1 MSCDGNIHDDHVEGT
16 RLTKV
21 GRYPL
26 TLMAHAMI
34 ARHVRFQRRP
44 EGFIP
49 WVPHRTFRIFVAGPA
64 PDPVQLP
71 LQGGHGRLA
80 P

>member
-34 ARHVRFQRRP
+34 SRHARFQRRP
-44 EGFIP
+44 EGFGLLVGTSNP
-49 WVPHRTFRIFVAGPA
+49 PNLHRWATPRPRANAPA
-64 PDPVQLP
+64 V
-71 LQGGHGRLA
+71 GRGKLA